1 MAIVDPAADA
11 FAASDRAE
19 CGGRRRSAASARRGC
34 RSRRW
39 SLVLLL
45 FFGLPMLVVLAV
57 SFFDFSRTEI
67 IPAFI
72 FDNYIDLF
80 RSEVTLRLYAS
91 SLKFALIVWAVTL
104 VLGFNI
110 AYFLVFHVRGLLF
123 QIGLFLLCTVPFLT
137 SNIIRMISWIPFLG
151 RNGIFNQALQGA
163 GVTSQPLEF
172 LLFSDFAVIVAYVH
186 LFTLFMV
193 VPIFNSMARIDKSL
207 LEAARDA
214 GAGRFRVVAEVVCP
228 LSRTGIA
235 LGSIFV
241 VTLVMGDFF
250 VVRTMSG
257 GQSASVV
264 SALQNEVA
272 ALQYPPAAAS
282 AVIMVIIVTLMV
294 AAILRVVDVRKELGG
309 VGGMHGDDTRP
320 WTFYAFAAFFTL
332 FVLFLYGPMFVIYIL
347 SFQGPNGGMTFPLN
361 GVSLHWFNA
370 LISQTRVGDIAGSF
384 VRSIG
389 LAAIVAVVTVV
400 LSVLAGLAFR
410 VASAARPSPSISPSR
425 A

>member
-1 MAIVDPAADA
+1 MAPPPVQAVAEDNSGER
-11 FAASDRAE
+11 ASWFQVAP
-19 CGGRRRSAASARRGC
+19 
-34 RSRRW
+34 
-39 SLVLLL
+39 LVVVLLL

-91 SLKFALIVWAVTL
+91 SLKFAAIVWAVTL

-110 AYFLVFHVRGLLF
+110 AYFLVFHVRSLLW
-123 QIGLFLLCTVPFLT
+123 QIGLFLVCTVPFLT

-214 GAGRFRVVAEVVCP
+214 GAGRLRVVAEVVWP

-241 VTLVMGDFF
+241 VTLVMGDSF

-294 AAILRVVDVRKELGG
+294 AGILRVVDVRKEL
-309 VGGMHGDDTRP
+309 
-320 WTFYAFAAFFTL
+320 
-332 FVLFLYGPMFVIYIL
+332 
-347 SFQGPNGGMTFPLN
+347 
-361 GVSLHWFNA
+361 
-370 LISQTRVGDIAGSF
+370 AG
-384 VRSIG
+384 
-389 LAAIVAVVTVV
+389 
-400 LSVLAGLAFR
+400 
-410 VASAARPSPSISPSR
+410 
-425 A
+425 